1 MKPKDPVWNFFIII
15 DEGNKKIAKCIN
27 CDSVV
32 SSKVERLKAHFQ
44 ENIEILFF
52 MYMVPTTYFLRCL
65 FKS

>member
-44 ENIEILFF
+44 
-52 MYMVPTTYFLRCL
+52 VFLSL
-65 FKS
+65 KMNKDVS